1 MTINNI
7 VFAVAGGV
15 VLASSL
21 PVLLAGATTN
31 LLWITAF
38 VGLSLFQ
45 SAFTGFCPLINILKA
60 LGIKD

>member
-21 PVLLAGATTN
+21 PVLLADATTN

-45 SAFTGFCPLINILKA
+45 AAFTGFCPLINILKA